1 MLLTKL
7 IQGLGALSLAHFALA
22 EEQLYPRTE
31 ETGGGHGVQDT
42 NYEAQC
48 WGCWKTVTHT
58 ETKTRT
64 ATETKTHSDTKTETC
79 TVTETRTHK

>member
-22 EEQLYPRTE
+22 EEQLHRRTE
-31 ETGGGHGVQDT
+31 EHGGGD
-42 NYEAQC
+42 YEAQC

-58 ETKTRT
+58 ETKTHT
-64 ATETKTHSDTKTETC
+64 ATETKTHTDIKTETC

>member
-22 EEQLYPRTE
+22 EERLYPRTD
-31 ETGGGHGVQDT
+31 ETEGGHGVQDT

-58 ETKTRT
+58 ETKTHT
-64 ATETKTHSDTKTETC
+64 DTKTETC
-79 TVTETRTHK
+79 TVTETKTYK